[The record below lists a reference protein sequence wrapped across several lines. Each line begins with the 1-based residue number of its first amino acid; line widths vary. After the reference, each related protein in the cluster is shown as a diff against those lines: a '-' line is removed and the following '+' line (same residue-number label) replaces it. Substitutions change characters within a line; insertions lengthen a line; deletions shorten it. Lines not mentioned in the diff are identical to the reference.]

1 MTFEVLN
8 ENVMLVELTHK
19 EMKKYHI
26 TYETLD
32 CDSQTTQNAVKNLLE
47 ILKVSEK
54 FNTSDKIIV
63 EALPVNDGGCFFIFT
78 FSPKRK
84 IRYKMKKLSDSSVF
98 RADTVDNLLDFVSAL
113 KRRHRKN
120 LKYEIYRFE
129 NSFYVQVPEQS
140 QKINAIMLEFGQIS
154 ELKPEKISEYGVSLG
169 SVII

>member
-1 MTFEVLN
+1 
-8 ENVMLVELTHK
+8 
-19 EMKKYHI
+19 
-26 TYETLD
+26 
-32 CDSQTTQNAVKNLLE
+32 
-47 ILKVSEK
+47 
-54 FNTSDKIIV
+54 
-63 EALPVNDGGCFFIFT
+63 
-78 FSPKRK
+78 
-84 IRYKMKKLSDSSVF
+84 MKKLSDSSVL

-120 LKYEIYRFE
+120 MKYEIYRFE